1 MNEWS
6 RLVRTVA
13 PAEPVISLD
22 EAKRHL
28 RVFHD
33 DDDADIT
40 DLIAVATAVVEGP
53 NGIGIALGV
62 QTWRMSLDYFPC
74 EIRIPLG
81 PVREITSVE
90 YTDAAGEAAA
100 VASWR
105 ADLDTQPCRIWPAR
119 DTAWPAI
126 TCEPGAVKITF
137 ECGFDDVPADL
148 RAAMKLLIGHF
159 YEHREAVTTDLKAV
173 DLPMG
178 VDAILER
185 YRVGRFA

>member
-6 RLVRTVA
+6 RLVRAVA
-13 PAEPVISLD
+13 PAAPVLALD

-28 RVFHD
+28 RVYHD
-33 DDDADIT
+33 DDDADISE
-40 DLIAVATAVVEGP
+40 LVAVATAAVEGP
-53 NGIGIALGV
+53 NGIGIVLAE
-62 QTWRMSLDYFPC
+62 QTWRMSLDYFPR

-81 PVREITSVE
+81 PVTEVTSID
-90 YTDAAGEAAA
+90 YTGVDGD
-100 VASWR
+100 VATVPSWR

-126 TCEPGAVKITF
+126 SCEPGAVKVTF
-137 ECGFDDVPADL
+137 KCGFTEIPADL
-148 RAAMKLLIGHF
+148 KAALKLLVGHF

-173 DLPMG
+173 DLPLG